1 MCGNF
6 GARYG
11 YNKPSESIQKI
22 LSDKNKTLE
31 DLLREE
37 DLLHELNSK
46 NEELFKY
53 FDKEKIKK
61 LIDYIIKEPEID
73 ENAPETQENKDKGY
87 KFPFVCYQIFGLE
100 LEELLKYFFMTNKQ
114 IEKELKNENKENVEN
129 KKEDNNKEVEKKEN
143 ESNENNNNKDKSK
156 KEESENNNEDK
167 DKKDLKNKQN
177 ELIDN
182 KEDKKDIEKQKKDEI
197 KDNEKEKNKEEK
209 EIIEEKK
216 IVKKENKDEEK
227 EKIEENKDIDDNK
240 DVKNKEDS
248 NEKKVEKNQSEKK
261 ENIEENKE
269 HNKEE
274 NKEENK
280 EKNKEEKKEE
290 NKEKNKEENKEEN
303 KSLENRIEL
312 IDYLFTFLS
321 KDYKEG
327 NKLNYVLCGYFSSL
341 ITNLLNVNPTVFLKY
356 IYKERKDIFKLM
368 TSHFYRKSISNALS
382 KILYFENYFSEDTV
396 ELDEETK
403 KDMNNTRDE
412 VLLDIF
418 SSININMDNER
429 LNSIYFFITELF
441 ETSTINETK
450 EIFKNMIDNKNIIKA
465 LIYKPL
471 ANLDLTIN
479 FNENRRENFIIIID
493 IIIFFLINIKKAKLD
508 IPTCTSSDSKS
519 SIKHTAISSELFI
532 ILPKL
537 IKNNFNKKNH
547 IEKKI
552 LQSFDECQLSPLGEF
567 KIKIVD
573 LIYHLI
579 PYFKKVSKFF
589 DDILIKSEF
598 FKHGFDFLFQYEWNN
613 LYQETFL
620 SLLKTLLDYSEYHD
634 LIFNYLFNQLKII
647 EIIKSHS
654 HKENKF
660 KFINKGKDSEGKDIS
675 KDISRGYISFL
686 VSLCYKINTV
696 IGGDPLG
703 VNANPSTEGSFEFIP
718 KVNEDNDNNDFFCN
732 IDDKNENSDK
742 KENKEEDEI
751 KKGVP
756 IESMKKYLN
765 DDWALFFNENIS
777 NIIKQYCDKNWPPKE
792 KDMEIF
798 DFLFQEEK
806 KEENK
811 EEIKEENKEGKK
823 EENKEENNGKKN
835 ETLKAEKK
843 LEENKLEENKAGKVE
858 SENSNGE
865 NNNEN
870 IDNIENKEN
879 NNKKEQTRKEE
890 HIDNDNAKENI
901 KEEDKREMK
910 EEKKEDK
917 RNNEDNKNE
926 KKELDLE
933 KKQNEEKEKENNNNN
948 KDQNDKN
955 ENIEKKQ
962 K

>member
-1 MCGNF
+1 
-6 GARYG
+6 
-11 YNKPSESIQKI
+11 
-22 LSDKNKTLE
+22 
-31 DLLREE
+31 
-37 DLLHELNSK
+37 
-46 NEELFKY
+46 
-53 FDKEKIKK
+53 
-61 LIDYIIKEPEID
+61 
-73 ENAPETQENKDKGY
+73 
-87 KFPFVCYQIFGLE
+87 
-100 LEELLKYFFMTNKQ
+100 
-114 IEKELKNENKENVEN
+114 
-129 KKEDNNKEVEKKEN
+129 
-143 ESNENNNNKDKSK
+143 
-156 KEESENNNEDK
+156 
-167 DKKDLKNKQN
+167 
-177 ELIDN
+177 
-182 KEDKKDIEKQKKDEI
+182 
-197 KDNEKEKNKEEK
+197 
-209 EIIEEKK
+209 
-216 IVKKENKDEEK
+216 
-227 EKIEENKDIDDNK
+227 
-240 DVKNKEDS
+240 
-248 NEKKVEKNQSEKK
+248 
-261 ENIEENKE
+261 
-269 HNKEE
+269 
-274 NKEENK
+274 
-280 EKNKEEKKEE
+280 
-290 NKEKNKEENKEEN
+290 
-303 KSLENRIEL
+303 
-312 IDYLFTFLS
+312 
-321 KDYKEG
+321 
-327 NKLNYVLCGYFSSL
+327 
-341 ITNLLNVNPTVFLKY
+341 
-356 IYKERKDIFKLM
+356 M
-368 TSHFYRKSISNALS
+368 TSHFYRKSISYALS

-403 KDMNNTRDE
+403 KDMNNTRNK
-412 VLLDIF
+412 VLSDIF

-450 EIFKNMIDNKNIIKA
+450 KIFKNMIDNKNIIKA
-465 LIYKPL
+465 LINKPL
-471 ANLDLTIN
+471 SNLDLITSIN
-479 FNENRRENFIIIID
+479 QNKRENFIIIID
-493 IIIFFLINIKKAKLD
+493 IIIFFLTNIKKAKLD

-547 IEKKI
+547 KEKKI

-567 KIKIVD
+567 KIKIVE

-589 DDILIKSEF
+589 DEILKNSEF
-598 FKHGFDFLFQYEWNN
+598 FKYGFEFLFQYEWNN
-613 LYQETFL
+613 LYQEKFL

-732 IDDKNENSDK
+732 IDDKNENNDK

-756 IESMKKYLN
+756 IESMKKYL
-765 DDWALFFNENIS
+765 FFSENIS

-811 EEIKEENKEGKK
+811 EEIKEGKK

-835 ETLKAEKK
+835 ETLKEEKK
-843 LEENKLEENKAGKVE
+843 LEENKQENKEGKVE
-858 SENSNGE
+858 SENSNDE
-865 NNNEN
+865 NSKKN
-870 IDNIENKEN
+870 IDKIENKEN
-879 NNKKEQTRKEE
+879 EDKKEQARKEE
-890 HIDNDNAKENI
+890 YIDNDNAKENI
-901 KEEDKREMK
+901 KEEEKKEMK
-910 EEKKEDK
+910 EEKKDDK
-917 RNNEDNKNE
+917 TKNEDNKNE

-933 KKQNEEKEKENNNNN
+933 KKQNEEKEKEKNNK

-955 ENIEKKQ
+955 ENIEEK
-962 K
+962 